1 MTGHCGQAACVAK
14 QRCESQGMQHEVPG
28 DASGLATA
36 GSFGCAGAGCSI
48 ACEELATTT
57 STVLRRKSSVPLFRL
72 ERRGALPGSGGA
84 KTYSWSS
91 SRQRALEAAP
101 LCRSSAPCSTGTTG
115 VKATAEL
122 FEQVDAVGSA
132 VGTTRA
138 AVRRPIPE
146 ARDVLFRKG
155 LKRHHWA
162 GGQAHEPG
170 IALFNGTRCSTER
183 GD

>member
-1 MTGHCGQAACVAK
+1 MTGHCRQAACLAK
-14 QRCESQGMQHEVPG
+14 RSCESQGVRHEVPG

-36 GSFGCAGAGCSI
+36 GSVGCARAGCSI
-48 ACEELATTT
+48 PCEELATTT
-57 STVLRRKSSVPLFRL
+57 STVLRRKATSHFSDWNDGARRPL
-72 ERRGALPGSGGA
+72 GGYE
-84 KTYSWSS
+84 TYSWPS

-115 VKATAEL
+115 VKTTAESL
-122 FEQVDAVGSA
+122 EQVDPVGTA

-146 ARDVLFRKG
+146 ARDVLLRTG
-155 LKRHHWA
+155 LNRYHWA
-162 GGQAHEPG
+162 GGQAHEAG